1 MEATATLP
9 GQTPLQI
16 GADDAA
22 NMPAAS
28 AGAPPAV
35 TQTSTAG
42 SAFPT
47 VSEIFD
53 TPLVRKAMPGI
64 IVVISLK

>member
-28 AGAPPAV
+28 AGAPPAI
-35 TQTSTAG
+35 TQASTAG

-47 VSEIFD
+47 VSGFGEFGIFD
-53 TPLVRKAMPGI
+53 DRPGQT
-64 IVVISLK
+64 SSCL